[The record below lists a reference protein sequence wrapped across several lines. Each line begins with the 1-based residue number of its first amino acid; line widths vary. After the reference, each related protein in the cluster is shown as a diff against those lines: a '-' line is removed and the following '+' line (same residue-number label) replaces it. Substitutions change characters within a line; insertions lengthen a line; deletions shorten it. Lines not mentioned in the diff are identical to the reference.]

1 MIETI
6 KTFFLEGW
14 TTLKGTLKLE
24 WLNIKNSK
32 ACTSLRA
39 LYLFFAI
46 LCLVYTCWHGLIFF
60 LVCAFFRVEPLLWG
74 LNKLGLSKTKI

>member
-24 WLNIKNSK
+24 WLNFKNWK
-32 ACTSLRA
+32 AWTSLRA
-39 LYLFFAI
+39 LYLLFAV
-46 LCLVYTCWHGLIFF
+46 LCLVYTCWHGLIYY
-60 LVCAFFRVEPLLWG
+60 LVCAFFRVEPILWG
-74 LNKLGLSKTKI
+74 LNKLGLSKTEI